1 MGGIKTFLWFTCLIS
16 ASMAVT
22 RPVRTP
28 WASLMQRLRREV
40 VDLHSGEFCVDVS
53 TYGLVEFEPTPREK
67 CDSTF
72 NKVCETK
79 NEQVCDEVTEI
90 QCEIVPYTECQMTMD
105 PTPYKSFD
113 MVTKTF
119 NKRVCKEGM
128 DVVQHTKMMPEC
140 RNVTKQ
146 NCITKWET
154 DKDGNQVWAGNE
166 ACEPV
171 TWRECKLVPRQV
183 DFKVPKIDC
192 NGAEEIPYQDM
203 EEVELEQMV
212 TKMVCEVKHVTACNP
227 VVSTKCANI
236 NYQECA
242 ELPEETSEEIEM
254 QLPRQEKEHKK
265 KCLLPDDGPGA
276 PPPGARAAPDA
287 LNSVSDSAAEAQ
299 EVPAESQT
307 SYAQPLPVDQQQQAQ
322 LGQYQPRQG
331 RRQQKKQQQRQQQQH
346 RRPKQ
351 QQQFAKQQQQQ
362 RFFQQQN
369 GQFVRHQ

>member
-1 MGGIKTFLWFTCLIS
+1 MGIKTILWFSCLIS
-16 ASMAVT
+16 LALARSST
-22 RPVRTP
+22 RPLRQAQ
-28 WASLMQRLRREV
+28 WASLMQRLRRET

-53 TYGLVEFEPTPREK
+53 TFGPVLYDATPREK
-67 CDSTF
+67 CTTVF
-72 NKVCETK
+72 NKQCEDKT
-79 NEQVCDEVTEI
+79 EQVCDEVTEI
-90 QCEIVPYTECQMTMD
+90 QCEIQPYTECQMTMEVE
-105 PTPYKSFD
+105 TYRGNEI
-113 MVTKTF
+113 VQKTF
-119 NKRVCKEGM
+119 EKKLCQEAM

-140 RNVTKQ
+140 KNVTKQ

-154 DKDGNQVWAGNE
+154 DEDGNQVWAGNE

-183 DFKVPKIDC
+183 DFKVPKIEC
-192 NGAEEIPYQDM
+192 NGAEEIPYNDM

-242 ELPEETSEEIEM
+242 ELPEETCEEIEM

-276 PPPGARAAPDA
+276 PGLAARAPDT
-287 LNSVSDSAAEAQ
+287 LNTLADSAAEAQ

-307 SYAQPLPVDQQQQAQ
+307 SYAQPLPVDQQQQQGQ

-331 RRQQKKQQQRQQQQH
+331 RRQQKKQQQQRQQQQ
-346 RRPKQ
+346 RRAKQ
-351 QQQFAKQQQQQ
+351 QQQQQQQ
-362 RFFQQQN
+362 RFFQQQQN